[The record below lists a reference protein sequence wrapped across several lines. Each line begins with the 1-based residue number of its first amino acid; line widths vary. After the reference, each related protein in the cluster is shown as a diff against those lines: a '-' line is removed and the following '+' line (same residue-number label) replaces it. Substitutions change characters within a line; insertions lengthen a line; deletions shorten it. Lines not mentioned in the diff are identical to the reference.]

1 MELKLKGEIT
11 IGEEQLEEIKKQLR
25 KEILKEMM
33 EDEKLTFEEVVKCIV
48 NFNYK
53 TFFRLISETVPVV
66 LEKVDKSESFF
77 DSRIYNSIV
86 TIRSICNLVK

>member
-33 EDEKLTFEEVVKCIV
+33 
-48 NFNYK
+48 
-53 TFFRLISETVPVV
+53 
-66 LEKVDKSESFF
+66 
-77 DSRIYNSIV
+77 
-86 TIRSICNLVK
+86 